1 MKVALMGASGFVGSR
16 MVEIFHLGGLGEVRP
31 IVRGFGALARLARFD
46 LDYKIAD
53 AADER
58 ALMAAFAGCDFVVHA
73 VHGHPAIV
81 EDSIKPAYRAACA
94 AGVKRLVYLST
105 ASVHGQAPAPGTD
118 ERSILSNRQPV
129 DYNNR
134 KVRAERLL
142 LKERARGPVEVVILR
157 PGIVFGPRDR
167 WVSGIAQELLR
178 GTAYLV
184 NGGVG
189 ICNSIYVDNLVQA
202 IHLALT
208 TSHADREAF
217 LIGDAETVTWAGL
230 YELIARALGKPVT
243 EIHQVAKPEFRQSLK
258 DRMEHFR
265 SLKITQAV
273 LPLFPAKV
281 KRAVKAALIAWPEP
295 AKQSSWALPRR
306 PAPVVTPEM
315 AELHQCQY
323 RLPFDK
329 AKRLLGYD
337 PRVTFEEGCRRSVE
351 WLKFAGHAAPA
362 KSPSYQDTYAF

>member
-1 MKVALMGASGFVGSR
+1 MKVALMGASGFIGSR
-16 MVEIFHLGGLGEVRP
+16 MVEMFHLGGLGKIRP
-31 IVRGFGALARLARFD
+31 IVRSFGGFARLARFD
-46 LDYKIAD
+46 LDCKIAD

-58 ALMAAFAGCDFVVHA
+58 ALTAAFAGCDFVVHA

-81 EDSIKPAYRAACA
+81 ESSIPPSYRAACA

-118 ERSILSNRQPV
+118 ERSPLNDRQPV

-142 LKERARGPVEVVILR
+142 LRERAREAVEVVILR

-184 NGGVG
+184 SGGTG

-208 TSHADREAF
+208 ASHADREAF
-217 LIGDAETVTWAGL
+217 LVGDAETVMWAEL
-230 YELIARALGKPVT
+230 YEQIAVALGKPVT
-243 EIHQVAKPEFRQSLK
+243 EIHRVAKPEFRQSWK
-258 DRMEHFR
+258 DRMEYFR
-265 SLKITQAV
+265 SLKLTQAA
-273 LPLFPAKV
+273 LPLFPAKI
-281 KRAVKAALIAWPEP
+281 KRAAKAALIAWPEP
-295 AKQSSWALPRR
+295 TKQSAWALAGK
-306 PAPVVTPEM
+306 PAPMVTREM

-323 RLPFDK
+323 RLPYDK
-329 AKRLLGYD
+329 AKRLLGYE
-337 PRVTFEEGCRRSVE
+337 PRVTFEEGCRRSIE
-351 WLKFAGHAAPA
+351 WLRFAEFPVWNGNGL
-362 KSPSYQDTYAF
+362 Q